1 MIESLRQLL
10 KERST
15 EFYVF
20 LILLWVVPGV
30 GLLVLGLIFLYH
42 HGWFW
47 WFSAAMVVLALV
59 TLALRIFLSRKEQAQ
74 AEPLTHLDPIPDWSA
89 NDHRA
94 WEQSLAHIAEAR
106 LFTTAWEDIPQAML
120 EQLTFVARLY
130 HEDDAEAQY
139 AFSLPELLLMLETWS
154 REYRAHVIE
163 HVPLSQSI
171 KISTLRSLN
180 QKKESLQRIYQM
192 GGPLITLGRILL
204 DPAGG
209 ISAEIR
215 SRVLSELSS
224 GFSEHMQKN
233 MKQVLFEQVTQVA
246 IDLYSGRLKLNED
259 ELAAYRQAR
268 ETPQE
273 VLIQPLSVM
282 VMGQVNAGKSS
293 LVNSLKERAV
303 AEVDVLP
310 STEGFHHFR
319 MLLAD
324 ELDIFLIDSPG
335 LDGSA
340 KTSKSLLRE
349 AVNADLVLWLCQ
361 ANQPAKEL
369 DRQLLD
375 QFSDYF
381 SDNLGRKK
389 PPIVL
394 VSTHNDMLPPL
405 GSWSPPY
412 DLNDGSD
419 SKAVAIAGALDY
431 AGKSVGF
438 PEDTPMVPISLP
450 PGREPY
456 NLDVLQDILLSV
468 SGEARAAQLNK
479 ERWEA
484 ADRASVVRKGLRQTA
499 SLFKWGVG
507 VALK

>member
-10 KERST
+10 KERTT
-15 EFYVF
+15 EFYIF
-20 LILLWVVPGV
+20 LILLWVLPGV
-30 GLLVLGLIFLYH
+30 GLLILGLVFLYQ

-47 WFSAAMVVLALV
+47 WFSAGMVMLALI
-59 TLALRIFLSRKEQAQ
+59 TLAVRFFLSRKEQAQ
-74 AEPLTHLDPIPDWSA
+74 AEPLTHLDPIPDWST
-89 NDHRA
+89 NDNRA

-106 LFTTAWEDIPQAML
+106 LFTTAWEEVPKAML
-120 EQLTFVARLY
+120 DQLSFVARLY
-130 HEDDAEAQY
+130 HKDDAEAQY

-163 HVPLSQSI
+163 HVPLSQNI

-192 GGPLITLGRILL
+192 GGPLITVGRILL

-209 ISAEIR
+209 ITSEIR
-215 SRVLSELSS
+215 SRMLAELSS

-246 IDLYSGRLKLNED
+246 IDLYSGRLKLNEE
-259 ELAAYRQAR
+259 ELAAYRQAQ
-268 ETPQE
+268 EPPQE
-273 VLIQPLSVM
+273 VVIHPLSVM
-282 VMGQVNAGKSS
+282 VVALVIAGKSS
-293 LVNSLKERAV
+293 VSISVKARSV
-303 AEVDVLP
+303 AEVDVMP
-310 STEGFHHFR
+310 STEGFHPFR
-319 MLLAD
+319 MLLSD
-324 ELDIFLIDSPG
+324 ELDIFLIDTPG

-340 KTSKSLLRE
+340 ATAKVLLKE
-349 AVNADLVLWLCQ
+349 AVNADLVLWLSQ

-369 DRQLLD
+369 DKQLLD

-381 SDNLGRKK
+381 SENLGRKK

-394 VSTHNDMLPPL
+394 VSTHNDLLPPT
-405 GSWSPPY
+405 GSWNPPY
-412 DLNDGSD
+412 DLNDTSD
-419 SKAVAIAGALDY
+419 PKAAAIAGALDY
-431 AGKSVGF
+431 AFSSIGF
-438 PEDTPMVPISLP
+438 PKDSARVPISQA

-456 NLDVLQDILLSV
+456 NVDVLQDILLSV
-468 SGEARAAQLNK
+468 SSEARAAQLNK

-484 ADRASVVRKGLRQTA
+484 ADRSSVVRKGLRQTA
-499 SLFKWGVG
+499 SLLKWGVG